1 MSYEGLTGKE
11 LYSERNFPTTYDV
24 LKYKEISKKVRVQIF
39 QQMNDLLEE
48 LESINGYL
56 DRESVYHNAMRTLK
70 QRRGALTYKELL
82 PHTVLTELAYENEI
96 TKMYHYLPNTELEF
110 YTLLIYSESTN
121 YLLILDLIE
130 LLSYWVN
137 HSYTDESSKIVDQT
151 INELFRINGIGYEV
165 INNSII
171 HKGNEL
177 VHTNVVRPVLYLLS
191 EPIYAGANNEMLKA
205 FEEFKEN
212 NFKGSIHNAS
222 NAFEST
228 MKIIIEKNNWQL
240 VNPNPRQPVPNLQKA
255 TAAVLIHT
263 ISKNVD
269 LEGFESL
276 AIKGLKDTL
285 QALATLRNNHT
296 GHGQGSEIKETYMR
310 HCEFALHTAAAN
322 ILYLIKAY
330 G

>member
-1 MSYEGLTGKE
+1 MRYEGLTGKE
-11 LYSERNFPTTYDV
+11 LYSERNFPTAYDV
-24 LKYKEISKKVRVQIF
+24 LEYKEISKKVRVQIF
-39 QQMNDLLEE
+39 QQMNILLEE
-48 LESINGYL
+48 LESKDGYL
-56 DRESVYHNAMRTLK
+56 DRDMVFHNAMRTLK
-70 QRRGALTYKELL
+70 QRRGVLTYKELL
-82 PHTVLTELAYENEI
+82 PITIFRELAYGNEFSQ
-96 TKMYHYLPNTELEF
+96 TYHYLPDTELEF
-110 YTLLIYSESTN
+110 YTLLIYAESTD

-137 HSYTDESSKIVDQT
+137 HSYMDESSKIVDQT

-171 HKGNEL
+171 HKGNEV

-240 VNPNPRQPVPNLQKA
+240 VNPNPRQSVPTLSKA
-255 TAAVLIHT
+255 TASVLIHT

-322 ILYLIKAY
+322 ILFLIRTY